1 MTSART
7 DATER
12 FPIDIANH
20 RMTVLRDDG
29 LYRHLRF
36 SRPDTGSYSFDVLT
50 WPGYL
55 AFVGDMGDYVFQRTE
70 DMFEFFRHDTI
81 NPGCWSEKIQCGE
94 YEEYSQ
100 EKAREWVRDS
110 LKESSASDEIK
121 ESADINFDDGADE
134 VYRQLRDHD
143 HTDELFFG
151 WQEADFKD
159 YTFHFIWCCH
169 ALVWAIKT
177 YDDCKASGPR
187 TLAPALKPVLR
198 PAMRSGLK
206 EKA

>member
-1 MTSART
+1 MTSARQ
-7 DATER
+7 DAEEFFDR
-12 FPIDIANH
+12 DIAQH
-20 RMTVLRDDG
+20 RMTILRDDG

-36 SRPDTGSYSFDVLT
+36 SRPDTRNMSFDILT

-55 AFVGDMGDYVFQRTE
+55 AYVGDMGDYVFQRTE
-70 DMFEFFRHDTI
+70 DMFEFFRHDRI
-81 NPGCWSEKIQCGE
+81 NPQYWAEKVQCGE

-100 EKAREWVRDS
+100 EKARAWVRDS
-110 LKESSASDEIK
+110 LRESSASDEIK
-121 ESADINFDDGADE
+121 ESVNIDFDSGADE

-143 HTDELFFG
+143 NTDDLFFG
-151 WQEADFKD
+151 WQEANFKD
-159 YTFHFIWCCH
+159 YTFCFIWCCH

-187 TLAPALKPVLR
+187 TLSPALKPGLR